1 MELSGQTREL
11 SITFGVWSVTG
22 GALRDPRLGHSFIKD
37 LLSGGDQLFGSASKG
52 FRVKASK
59 MFGKTRYLSWT
70 ERMRHAKHEPVF
82 APMLNKSPQL
92 VLKIFGLLPCQAR
105 HRRRPTKTL
114 PGQSVTGLAI
124 LYLGLQVPPG
134 RIFGRS
140 TYSCENQYQD
150 RSRHYQ
156 PQTCD
161 LHVLTPAH
169 RLDHR
174 NLSQTTTSS
183 TLRFVLSS
191 TKPAKETV
199 RVATE

>member
-22 GALRDPRLGHSFIKD
+22 GALRNPCLGHSFLKD
-37 LLSGGDQLFGSASKG
+37 LLSGSDQLFGSASKG
-52 FRVKASK
+52 LGVKTSK
-59 MFGKTRYLSWT
+59 MFGKTRYQSWT
-70 ERMRHAKHEPVF
+70 ERMRNAKHESVL
-82 APMLNKSPQL
+82 APMFDKSPQL

-140 TYSCENQYQD
+140 TYSCKNQHQD
-150 RSRHYQ
+150 RNRHCQ
-156 PQTCD
+156 VHTCD
-161 LHVLTPAH
+161 LHVLAPAH
-169 RLDHR
+169 RLDHH

-183 TLRFVLSS
+183 TSRIVLSN
-191 TKPAKETV
+191 TKPA
-199 RVATE
+199 